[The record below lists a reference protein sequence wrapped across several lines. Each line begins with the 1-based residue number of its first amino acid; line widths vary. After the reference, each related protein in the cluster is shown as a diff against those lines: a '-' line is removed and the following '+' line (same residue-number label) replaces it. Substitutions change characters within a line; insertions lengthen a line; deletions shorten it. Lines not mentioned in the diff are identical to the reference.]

1 MPAVSPLDVSSRL
14 WLPFVGVVAF
24 GLAYLLL
31 FAGLARFGQ
40 RPPPPGRRPFFVFV
54 IPCLNEE
61 LVIGRCLD
69 KLLAQPSTDF
79 AILVV
84 DDGSDDGTAA
94 VVAGYDPARV
104 WLLRREPPYAR
115 QGKGAALNAAYRHLW
130 NSGHLGRFDPND
142 VVVAVVDADGRLQPD
157 ALDTV
162 APYFQHPR
170 VGAVQIGVRMYNAH
184 ESLLARMQDIEFVV
198 FTEIYQRARR
208 HLGTVGLG
216 GNGQFVRLAALR
228 SLEDSPWTDCLTE
241 DLDLGI
247 RLRVHGWVSEYTGR
261 TWVEQ
266 QAVTSLPRLIRQR
279 ARWFQGHL
287 QCSRRIPV
295 ILQAGLPLHTTLDLC
310 WHLLG
315 PVTILLMSLWSALF
329 VASLAYLWV
338 SDPAGS
344 WQTITTRTWI
354 LPGFYVL
361 SMAPAVLY
369 GWVYRRQTRTMPRRH
384 VLVLSH
390 LFTIYGYLWFLAG
403 WRALWQVST
412 GRRGWAK
419 TSRTA
424 ERQTAE
430 AVALAVPELDWQL
443 AVPPSW
449 QVVEASLDR
458 VAYQDPSRPAFVH
471 VDRVVGPAS
480 PLEGPLRDEVAY
492 WGYGYRRL
500 GLRMVPFKGRPA
512 ALWEFVYRSDGMLVH
527 AQELQVVAGGIRYVV
542 NVRSPQTTWA
552 RRSGMLKRIQ
562 ESFEVLGG

>member
-1 MPAVSPLDVSSRL
+1 MSPLDISSSL
-14 WLPFVGVVAF
+14 WLPFLGVVVF

-31 FAGLARFGQ
+31 FASLAQVGQ
-40 RPPPPGRRPFFVFV
+40 APPSPGKRPFFVFV
-54 IPCLNEE
+54 VPCLNEE

-69 KLLAQPSTDF
+69 KLLAMPSTDF

-84 DDGSDDGTAA
+84 DDGSDDGTSG
-94 VVAGYDPARV
+94 VAKSYDPARV
-104 WLLRREPPYAR
+104 WLLQRTPPFARE
-115 QGKGAALNAAYRHLW
+115 GKGAALNAAYRHLW
-130 NSGHLGRFDPND
+130 NSGLLQGYDPND

-162 APYFQHPR
+162 APYFQQAT
-170 VGAVQIGVRMYNAH
+170 VGAVQVGVRMYNAQ

-247 RLRVHGWVSEYTGR
+247 RLRLHGWVSEYTGR

-266 QAVTSLPRLIRQR
+266 QAVISLPRLIRQR

-295 ILQAGLPLHTTLDLC
+295 ILRAGLPLHTTLDLC

-315 PVTILLMSLWSALF
+315 PVTILLMSIWSALF
-329 VASLAYLWV
+329 VASLAYLWA

-344 WQTITTRTWI
+344 WRTVTTEIWI

-361 SMAPAVLY
+361 SIAPAVLY
-369 GWVYRRQTRTMPRRH
+369 GLVYRRQTQSLPRRRVA
-384 VLVLSH
+384 VLAH
-390 LFTIYGYLWFLAG
+390 LFIVYGYLWFLAG
-403 WRALWQVST
+403 WRAVWQVGT

-419 TSRTA
+419 TSRTV
-424 ERQTAE
+424 ERQPAAE
-430 AVALAVPELDWQL
+430 VVALAVPELDWRL
-443 AVPPSW
+443 TPPRGW
-449 QVVEASLDR
+449 EVVEASLDR
-458 VAYQDPSRPAFVH
+458 VAYQDSIRPALVH
-471 VDRVVGPAS
+471 VDRVVGRGLLPD
-480 PLEGPLRDEVAY
+480 GPRRDEVAY
-492 WGYGYRRL
+492 WGYAYRRL
-500 GLRMVPFKGRPA
+500 GLRTIHFKGRPA
-512 ALWEFVYRSDGMLVH
+512 ALWEFLYFREGVRVH
-527 AQELQVVAGGIRYVV
+527 ARELHVVAGDIRYVV
-542 NVRSPQTTWA
+542 GVRSPQETWDK
-552 RRSGMLKRIQ
+552 RSAMLRRIQ
-562 ESFEVLGG
+562 ESFEVIRE